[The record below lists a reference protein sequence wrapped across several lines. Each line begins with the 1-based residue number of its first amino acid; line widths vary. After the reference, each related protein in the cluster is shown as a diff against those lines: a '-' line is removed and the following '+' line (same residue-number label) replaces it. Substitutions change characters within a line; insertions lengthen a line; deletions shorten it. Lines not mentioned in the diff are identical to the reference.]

1 MYCTKKITLMYTA
14 LYALLFTVLYT
25 SLLNILHTVLYT
37 MLYSVHCIAEEAVR
51 VVFVKIGKHA
61 YISVL

>member
-1 MYCTKKITLMYTA
+1 MYTA

-61 YISVL
+61 YICVL